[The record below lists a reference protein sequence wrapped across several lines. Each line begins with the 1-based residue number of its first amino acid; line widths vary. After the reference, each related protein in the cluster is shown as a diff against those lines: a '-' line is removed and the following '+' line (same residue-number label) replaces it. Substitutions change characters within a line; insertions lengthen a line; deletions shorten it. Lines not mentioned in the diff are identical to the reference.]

1 MFSYLVSCTY
11 KCAVHV
17 IVRSSPGY
25 VYLIAARQLFHFAHY
40 SVRVSVVNVSN
51 YVFWQNTIWQSGE
64 LTVQACPF
72 APPVE
77 FQLRTVSQVR
87 LKSGRSVIFLL
98 YYAYAFHILKV

>member
-11 KCAVHV
+11 KCALHI
-17 IVRSSPGY
+17 IVRSSHGY
-25 VYLIAARQLFHFAHY
+25 VYLVAARQLFRFAHY
-40 SVRVSVVNVSN
+40 CVRVSVVNVSN
-51 YVFWQNTIWQSGE
+51 YVFWQNATWYSGE

-72 APPVE
+72 APPIE

-98 YYAYAFHILKV
+98 YYAYALHILKV